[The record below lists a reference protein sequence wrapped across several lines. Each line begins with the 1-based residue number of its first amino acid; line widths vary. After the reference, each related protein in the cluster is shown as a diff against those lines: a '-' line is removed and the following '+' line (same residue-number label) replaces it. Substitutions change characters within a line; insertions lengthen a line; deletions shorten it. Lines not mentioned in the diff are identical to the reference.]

1 MMIKFQCQSVSIE
14 YIIVGCGSKVRNTCV
29 LSQDKVFALC
39 YPKHCERYDILEVHL
54 CYQPIV
60 YSLSVLTSMQNSV
73 QIPAIH
79 FKYELSMLSKPL

>member
-1 MMIKFQCQSVSIE
+1 
-14 YIIVGCGSKVRNTCV
+14 
-29 LSQDKVFALC
+29 
-39 YPKHCERYDILEVHL
+39 
-54 CYQPIV
+54 V